1 MLVVPPIEINVEC
14 HNASGDHACDQGP
27 VEEKEQRFRIPKII
41 PQLPQEDSEEEE
53 TDPWMIC

>member
-27 VEEKEQRFRIPKII
+27 VEVKEQKFKISKII
-41 PQLPQEDSEEEE
+41 PQLPQENSVLE
-53 TDPWMIC
+53 TDP

>member
-27 VEEKEQRFRIPKII
+27 VEEKEQRFKHNSSITSGGLSGR
-41 PQLPQEDSEEEE
+41 DWS
-53 TDPWMIC
+53 MNVC

>member
-27 VEEKEQRFRIPKII
+27 AEEKEDRFRILKII
-41 PQLPQEDSEEEE
+41 PQLPQQDSVVK
-53 TDPWMIC
+53 TDP